1 MGAGRGRR
9 VVYDY
14 SDFPTDA
21 GGYEPQPWIELV
33 LLAAVV
39 VLPILAFFLA
49 RAWFVGRGDAD
60 RRKAVETI
68 YDAIDV
74 RARGAA
80 AAVGPA
86 ILYGADLL
94 VKEIKDRLGAV
105 IALGGPLAK
114 ELKALEDAIKGPP
127 PPPPPPPVG
136 HKCTCVCTCAD
147 AKGGEGRAKAE
158 DGQAQGQGQGQ
169 SQVSIL
175 TSGSVILTAP
185 PATTAPITSTTGA
198 DSGHKLDQ
206 TQRVRLAV
214 GAFTD
219 YWSGHKAQRLKE
231 LSEAQKALLTP
242 APAVSKTPAK
252 H

>member
-1 MGAGRGRR
+1 M
-9 VVYDY
+9 YDY
-14 SDFPTDA
+14 SDFPTEVA
-21 GGYEPQPWIELV
+21 GYEPQPWIELV

-39 VLPILAFFLA
+39 VLPILAFLVA
-49 RAWFVGRGDAD
+49 RAWCVSQAD
-60 RRKAVETI
+60 GNRRKAVESI
-68 YDAIDV
+68 YDAIDQ

-114 ELKALEDAIKGPP
+114 ELNKLEEALKDPCPP
-127 PPPPPPPVG
+127 PPPPPPP
-136 HKCTCVCTCAD
+136 HHCTCVCTCA
-147 AKGGEGRAKAE
+147 AGKGETKAKAS
-158 DGQAQGQGQGQ
+158 DDSQAQGQGQ

-175 TSGSVILTAP
+175 TSGSVILAAP
-185 PATTAPITSTTGA
+185 PAPPPPPAPPAPGGA
-198 DSGHKLDQ
+198 KLDQ
-206 TQRVRLAV
+206 LQRVRLAV

-231 LSEAQKALLTP
+231 LSDAQTALLTP
-242 APAVSKTPAK
+242 APAVPKTAAK

>member
-1 MGAGRGRR
+1 M
-9 VVYDY
+9 YDY

-49 RAWFVGRGDAD
+49 RALLVGRFEAD

-127 PPPPPPPVG
+127 PPPPPPPPPGG

-147 AKGGEGRAKAE
+147 GKGGEGRAKAE

-185 PATTAPITSTTGA
+185 PTTATTPTTPTTGA
-198 DSGHKLDQ
+198 DNSHKLDQ

-242 APAVSKTPAK
+242 APTVSKTPAK